1 MNTMNRRP
9 MQLTVL
15 AVAFLAVVAV
25 AAVMLLGGGG
35 PAQADTASLAPDGGG
50 GIDLRPVQQDEDPT
64 PTPQTEP
71 EDCLKPAAHVIFKKH
86 YAVFDVFWDDDG
98 LHAPV
103 RERTLINNPCPPRA
117 EHGSDESTTRYASD
131 IDIGQTIF
139 HVRTQ
144 AEQALAANSATDY
157 AKYPFLY
164 PNAKDTNGNDSIEDG
179 ETGGPLSTKIWV
191 LRSCEHDLSPPPS
204 DNELCV
210 GFSAGLLQA
219 SQWDGNVQYHFESIR
234 EPGINPADRGEAY
247 AFANL
252 GDDDPFWA
260 TPDAGR
266 NAFSITPGTYEH
278 LYWVF
283 TKPGTYVLGVHV
295 QGAPAPSLG
304 LPSGIHAVTSEIREY
319 TFHVGK
325 LADVGVALAAA
336 PKDATDPS
344 LDPGEEV
351 TITVTASNAGPN
363 EATKTHV
370 RVDLPEGLSY
380 VSHSTNVSND
390 TYDSDDRNPV
400 STNAGLDN
408 VINGVEWNIGT
419 LQTPTTQNTTD
430 DGKPPTLT
438 ITARVKN
445 GTQGYPLKVTALIEA
460 FERIGTSSEVVEL
473 DPLESNNTARVT
485 ITPTAIPNVIP
496 MFLVERTL
504 PVESQIGTIVGAP
517 ILVKEANNV
526 NDATTD
532 TLTFSL
538 SGQGAGEFTVNNVNG
553 SAQIAINTPSLSSW
567 HYHLKLHVSDGKDH
581 FGNADPS
588 IDHSIAVRITESG
601 VN

>member
-1 MNTMNRRP
+1 MIQKRA
-9 MQLTVL
+9 QISVIAVAAL
-15 AVAFLAVVAV
+15 AVFAV

-35 PAQADTASLAPDGGG
+35 PAQAENTASTTTFQSDHGGVE
-50 GIDLRPVQQDEDPT
+50 RPLNPPPTTAAPT
-64 PTPQTEP
+64 PEPCSTTP
-71 EDCLKPAAHVIFKKH
+71 AHVIDTGH

-103 RERTLINNPCPPRA
+103 RERTLVNNPCPPGA
-117 EHGSDESTTRYASD
+117 EHDASDRTTRSASN

-139 HVRTQ
+139 HVSTQ
-144 AEQALAANSATDY
+144 AEQMLAANSATDVG
-157 AKYPFLY
+157 KYPFLY
-164 PNAKDTNGNDSIEDG
+164 PDAVDANDDG
-179 ETGGPLSTKIWV
+179 VYETIGDPLSTKIWV
-191 LRSCEHDLSPPPS
+191 LPSCEHGTTNPNNL
-204 DNELCV
+204 LCV

-219 SQWDGNVQYHFESIR
+219 SQWDEDVQYHFESIR
-234 EPGINPADRGEAY
+234 EPGIQPEDRGEAY

-266 NAFSITPGTYEH
+266 NAFPITPGTYEH
-278 LYWVF
+278 LYWLF

-295 QGAPAPSLG
+295 QGEPDPSLG
-304 LPSGIHAVTSEIREY
+304 LPEGIHAVTSEIREY

-336 PKDATDPS
+336 PKVATDPS
-344 LDPGEEV
+344 LDPGDEV

-370 RVDLPEGLSY
+370 RVDLPEGLGY

-390 TYDSDDRNPV
+390 TYDSTDKNPI

-408 VINGVEWNIGT
+408 VIDGVEWNIGT
-419 LQTPTTQNTTD
+419 LQTPATQNTTD

-485 ITPTAIPNVIP
+485 ITPTAIPNVVP

-504 PVESQIGTIVGAP
+504 PVESRIGTSVGAP
-517 ILVKEANNV
+517 ILVKDANNV

-538 SGQGAGEFTVNNVNG
+538 SGQGAGEFTVNNING
-553 SAQIAINTPSLSSW
+553 SAQIAINTPGLSSW